1 MNPLVS
7 PLQSFD
13 VDDMLGACVQV
24 PPSATVRA
32 IVEIIVGAIVAA
44 LVGAGVAITLTTIHT
59 LRSASMDTTIS
70 THESDDSNIRK
81 FHEST

>member
-1 MNPLVS
+1 
-7 PLQSFD
+7 
-13 VDDMLGACVQV
+13 MLGACVQV

-32 IVEIIVGAIVAA
+32 IVEIIIVIVGAIVAA
-44 LVGAGVAITLTTIHT
+44 LVGVSVAITLTTIHT
-59 LRSASMDTTIS
+59 LGSASMDTTIS